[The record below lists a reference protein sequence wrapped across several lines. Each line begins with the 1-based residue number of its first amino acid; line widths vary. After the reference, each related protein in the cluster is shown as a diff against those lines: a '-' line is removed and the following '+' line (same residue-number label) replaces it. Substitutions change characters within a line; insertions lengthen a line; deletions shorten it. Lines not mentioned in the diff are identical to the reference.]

1 MPTLKSKKKLTL
13 KRVAFVF
20 YDTETRQ
27 NKLRRGPTDVNVHV
41 PNLCVAQTVCDR
53 CADMNDDDIVNA
65 NDNHGN
71 PCGVCKHRENV
82 FDGDDPVR
90 GFVDYITSMDA
101 NAFFQFLRTSSDG
114 SSSSFNLLLMKK
126 KKEVDIK
133 RQFEVSRENQKNGR
147 RDSLS
152 CSDRRYG
159 S

>member
-1 MPTLKSKKKLTL
+1 MEIS
-13 KRVAFVF
+13 RC
-20 YDTETRQ
+20 
-27 NKLRRGPTDVNVHV
+27 HV
-41 PNLCVAQTVCDR
+41 L
-53 CADMNDDDIVNA
+53 AD
-65 NDNHGN
+65 
-71 PCGVCKHRENV
+71 HRTFHWQEYAVSNSSIH
-82 FDGDDPVR
+82 R
-90 GFVDYITSMDA
+90 IDA